1 MKKVLLAFA
10 LLFLRSL
17 ALSSGGQ
24 GTTRESA
31 GGSGKVTISV
41 GGSGTISENKSLVY
55 DAPTNFSISFTSQT
69 LSSGTWTGILAP
81 AATSYTLQYSTAS
94 NFTGTIYSSDT
105 LNTFATVSGLTHST
119 LYYARAR
126 ANPDGKYSNSSST
139 TTPAAGGTPFTLT
152 KVSAK
157 ARTSGSGSTA
167 DIVLSSP
174 AANSLITVQAG
185 VGSTFSGVADNRG
198 NSFTLAKRQPGTA
211 GEAGI
216 YYFVSTA
223 TYNGSYVITVT
234 ASGSVPITASAAEFS
249 TPGASPLDVS
259 TGTVGTSTTPGT
271 GTSPTTASNC
281 SLAVGVFFNNSGS
294 NTPIGDPSGWGLLHE
309 EGDGVNWL
317 VSGAHFSTGTVLN
330 STTVNPSWTHSSADW
345 AACVATFKN

>member
-1 MKKVLLAFA
+1 MKKACLLLGALFLPSFLLA
-10 LLFLRSL
+10 
-17 ALSSGGQ
+17 SGAQ
-24 GTTRESA
+24 GTTTSQK
-31 GGSGKVTISV
+31 GGSGSIVTSK
-41 GGSGTISENKSLVY
+41 GGSGTTGENKSPVY
-55 DAPTNFSISFTSQT
+55 DAPTGFSIAFTSQT

-81 AATSYTLQYSTAS
+81 AATSYTLEYSTAS

-105 LNTFATVSGLTHST
+105 LNTFATVTGLTAST

-126 ANPDGKYSNSSST
+126 ANPDGKYSNSAST

-152 KVSAK
+152 KVSAEV
-157 ARTSGSGSTA
+157 RTAGSGSTA
-167 DIVLSSP
+167 DIILSSP
-174 AANSLITVQAG
+174 AVNSLITVQAG

-198 NSFTLAKRQPGTA
+198 NSFTLAKKQPGTP